1 MESNCQSEQKVK
13 AMDEQAGF
21 LKRFV
26 AELSEAEIPFTLVG
40 SVAVSYHGH
49 SQNWETELG
58 VEGLWMRIRE
68 VVFPGQGEETAGDIH

>member
-26 AELSEAEIPFTLVG
+26 AELSEAEIPVTLVG

-49 SQNWETELG
+49 SQKWARELG
-58 VEGLWMRIRE
+58 VDDLWRRIRD
-68 VVFPGQGEETAGDIH
+68 VVFPGQGEEPVGDIH